1 MTGKVFIDT
10 NILVYAYDLSEPD
23 KQEKALSY
31 LDQLISLDQGV
42 ISAQVLSEFYV
53 TVTGKIADK
62 MNANQAEER
71 IKNFCQIWPV
81 LQLNEMVVI
90 EAVRGV
96 QDHSFSYWDSL
107 IWATARLNQVA
118 IVASED
124 YSPDS
129 YIEGIRFY
137 NPLTG

>member
-10 NILVYAYDLSEPD
+10 NILVYAYDMSEPD
-23 KQEKALSY
+23 KQEKALSC

-42 ISAQVLSEFYV
+42 ISAQVLSEFFV
-53 TVTGKIADK
+53 TVTRKIPDK
-62 MNANQAEER
+62 MSVNQTEER

-81 LQLNEMVVI
+81 LQLNEIIVM
-90 EAVRGV
+90 EAIRGA

-118 IVASED
+118 IIASED
-124 YSPDS
+124 YTSGS
-129 YIEGIRFY
+129 YIEGIRFF
-137 NPLTG
+137 NPLA

>member
-10 NILVYAYDLSEPD
+10 NILVYAYDMSEPD
-23 KQEKALSY
+23 KQEKALTY
-31 LDQLISLDQGV
+31 LDQLISFDQGV

-53 TVTGKIADK
+53 TVTGKISDK

-71 IKNFCQIWPV
+71 INNFCQIWPV
-81 LQLNEMVVI
+81 LQLNEMVVL

-118 IVASED
+118 IIASED
-124 YSPDS
+124 YTSGS
-129 YIEGIRFY
+129 YIEGIRFF
-137 NPLTG
+137 NPLA

>member
-10 NILVYAYDLSEPD
+10 NILVYAYDMSEPD
-23 KQEKALSY
+23 KQEKALSC

-42 ISAQVLSEFYV
+42 ISAQVLSEFFV
-53 TVTGKIADK
+53 TVTRKIPDK
-62 MNANQAEER
+62 MSVNQTEER

-81 LQLNEMVVI
+81 LQLNEMIVM
-90 EAVRGV
+90 EAIRGA

-118 IVASED
+118 IIASED
-124 YSPDS
+124 YTSGS
-129 YIEGIRFY
+129 YIEGIRFF
-137 NPLTG
+137 NPLA